1 MLDIIRESYF
11 LMLVKE
17 FVKWERSNGRKMTKA
32 DVELFSRDYAV
43 KYTTSKLLL
52 YWLEQEAKTLWQEN
66 RESRFK
72 RRYGY

>member
-1 MLDIIRESYF
+1 
-11 LMLVKE
+11 
-17 FVKWERSNGRKMTKA
+17 MTKA
-32 DVELFSRDYAV
+32 DVELFSKDNAV